1 MKIREVRA
9 TPVRVRRSPRFLPLT
24 AHGEVAAS
32 EYVIL
37 EVEADDGLTGLGE
50 VTCSPRWSGE
60 EAAGTVALVR
70 DQLDPAIRG
79 LDPWNWAAV
88 AARLKAAFGGRPF
101 LRAGVEMA
109 CLDLAGRQKDLRV
122 VDLLGGAHRETIA
135 TKFVLPGRETTVV
148 RDMARDLRG
157 MGVDVVKVKVG
168 LGAAGDI
175 ARVAAVREELGPH
188 VRLTVDANEGWQP
201 EEAPGALAGLAVSGV
216 EAVEQPLPR
225 SAWRASAAL
234 RGHTAAALVGDESI
248 WTLADVAM
256 AAETGAFDLVSI
268 YPGKCGGLRSTLVLA
283 EAAAALGL
291 GVTFGSNLELGI
303 GAAALA
309 HTIAASAVVSP
320 VVPSDLIGPLYF
332 ESSLITDDSFVGW
345 GSATLPPGPG
355 LGVELDRDALDMHR
369 MEGASG

>member
-9 TPVRVRRSPRFLPLT
+9 TPVRVRRSPRFLPKT
-24 AHGEVAAS
+24 AHGEVTAS

-37 EVEADDGLTGLGE
+37 EMEADDGLTGLGE

-70 DQLDPAIRG
+70 DLLNPALRG

-88 AARLKAAFGGRPF
+88 AARLKAAFGARPF

-109 CLDLAGRQKDLRV
+109 CLDLAGREKGLRV
-122 VDLLGGAHRETIA
+122 VDLLGGAHREAIA
-135 TKFVLPGRETTVV
+135 TKFVLPGRETAVV
-148 RDMARDLRG
+148 RDMAKDLSG
-157 MGVDVVKVKVG
+157 LGIGVVKVKVG
-168 LGAAGDI
+168 LGAASDM
-175 ARVAAVREELGPH
+175 ARVAAVREELGPN

-201 EEAPGALAGLAVSGV
+201 EEACVALAGLAASGV
-216 EAVEQPLPR
+216 DAVEQPLSR
-225 SAWRASAAL
+225 SAWQASAAL
-234 RGHTAAALVGDESI
+234 RKRTTAALVGDESI
-248 WTLADVAM
+248 WTLADAAR

-268 YPGKCGGLRSTLVLA
+268 YPGKCGGLRSTLTLA

-309 HTIAASAVVSP
+309 HTIAATPVVSP

-345 GSATLPPGPG
+345 GSAELPPGAG
-355 LGVELDRDALDMHR
+355 LGVELDRDALAAHR
-369 MEGASG
+369 IDRASG